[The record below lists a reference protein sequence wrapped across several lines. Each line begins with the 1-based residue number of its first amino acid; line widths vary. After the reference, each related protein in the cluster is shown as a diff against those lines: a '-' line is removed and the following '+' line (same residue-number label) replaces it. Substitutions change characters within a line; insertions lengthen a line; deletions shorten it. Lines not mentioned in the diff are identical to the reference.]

1 MIGVLLRDND
11 KYTLNK
17 EIKSVIDH
25 YHKICI
31 GVYPNSLE
39 EFIEITKLCDGFIL
53 QGGNDYTDLEIEFVR
68 YLYEKNIPTLG
79 ICLGMQMMSVINGKL
94 ELLNNFNHQKNDS
107 YVHEILIV
115 PNSKLYSILK
125 KEKIVVNSRHIEH
138 ITNTFLSVSARS
150 SDSIIEAVE
159 DKNKKFFIGVQW
171 HPESI
176 MDDNSIQLFQS
187 FFDSLIC

>member
-79 ICLGMQMMSVINGKL
+79 I
-94 ELLNNFNHQKNDS
+94 
-107 YVHEILIV
+107 
-115 PNSKLYSILK
+115 
-125 KEKIVVNSRHIEH
+125 
-138 ITNTFLSVSARS
+138 
-150 SDSIIEAVE
+150 
-159 DKNKKFFIGVQW
+159 
-171 HPESI
+171 
-176 MDDNSIQLFQS
+176 
-187 FFDSLIC
+187 